1 MYFQISVWSDGKE
14 LPHREFS
21 MWRKEVE
28 ESFRRSH
35 GNPGKRRLAKPA
47 PIRSTDWFENV
58 VFFGR

>member
-1 MYFQISVWSDGKE
+1 
-14 LPHREFS
+14 

-28 ESFRRSH
+28 ESFRRPH

-58 VFFGR
+58 VLFGR